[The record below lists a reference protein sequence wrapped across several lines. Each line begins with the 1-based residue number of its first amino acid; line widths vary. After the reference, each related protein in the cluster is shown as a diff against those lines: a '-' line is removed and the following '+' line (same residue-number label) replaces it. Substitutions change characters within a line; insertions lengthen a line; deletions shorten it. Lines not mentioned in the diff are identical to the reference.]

1 MKKILSLCC
10 LLLFCVSATR
20 ADGAEYVFD
29 KLGQHVFITFKASH
43 LGYSYILGHFEDF
56 NGSFVYDPQKPE
68 DSSVHVTVDVRSLD
82 TDHAERDKHLRGS
95 GYFDVETYPS
105 ITFASSSY
113 AGSSTSGVL
122 TGNLNLRGVS
132 KTIAIDVSKIG
143 EGDDPWGGY
152 RSGFEG
158 SVILDAGD
166 YGLPAWIGDVEV
178 YLVVEGVRQ

>member
-1 MKKILSLCC
+1 MKKVISLCFVF
-10 LLLFCVSATR
+10 LFCVTGLQSR
-20 ADGAEYVFD
+20 GAEYVFD
-29 KLGQHVFITFKASH
+29 KPGQHVFITFKASH
-43 LGYSYILGHFEDF
+43 LGFSYILGHFEDF
-56 NGSFVYDPQKPE
+56 NGTFVYDPDKPE
-68 DSSVHVTVDVRSLD
+68 DSIVHVTIDVKSLD

-113 AGSSTSGVL
+113 AGSTTSGIL
-122 TGNLNLRGVS
+122 TGELNLRGVS

-158 SVILDAGD
+158 SVILDAGS

>member
-1 MKKILSLCC
+1 MKKVLSLFC
-10 LLLFCVSATR
+10 LLLFDITATR

-29 KLGQHVFITFKASH
+29 KPGQHVFITFKASH

-56 NGSFVYDPQKPE
+56 NGSFAYDPQNPE
-68 DSSVHVTVDVRSLD
+68 DSSVHVTIDVRSLD

-95 GYFDVETYPS
+95 GYFDVETYPL

-132 KTIAIDVSKIG
+132 KTISIDVSKIG

-158 SVILDAGD
+158 NVILDAGD
-166 YGLPAWIGDVEV
+166 YGLPAWIGNVEV

>member
-1 MKKILSLCC
+1 
-10 LLLFCVSATR
+10 
-20 ADGAEYVFD
+20 
-29 KLGQHVFITFKASH
+29 VFITFKASH
-43 LGYSYILGHFEDF
+43 LGFSYILGHFEDF
-56 NGSFVYDPQKPE
+56 NGTFTYDPDKPE
-68 DSSVHVTVDVRSLD
+68 DSVVHVTIDVKSLD

-113 AGSSTSGVL
+113 AGSTTSGIL
-122 TGNLNLRGVS
+122 TGELNLRGVS

-158 SVILDAGD
+158 SVILDAGS

>member
-1 MKKILSLCC
+1 MKKSISRFLIF
-10 LLLFCVSATR
+10 LFCVSGMQSY
-20 ADGAEYVFD
+20 GAEYVFD
-29 KLGQHVFITFKASH
+29 KPGQHVFITFKASH

-56 NGSFVYDPQKPE
+56 DGAFAYDSDKPE
-68 DSSVHVTVDVRSLD
+68 DSTVQVTIAAKSLD

-95 GYFDVETYPS
+95 EYLDVDTYPS

-113 AGSSTSGVL
+113 AGGSTSGIM
-122 TGNLNLRGVS
+122 TGELNLHGIS

-158 SVILDAGD
+158 RVTLDAGG
-166 YGLPAWIGDVEV
+166 YGLPAWIGEVEI

>member
-158 SVILDAGD
+158 SVLLDAGD
-166 YGLPAWIGDVEV
+166 YGLPAWIGGVEV

>member
-1 MKKILSLCC
+1 MKKVILLSFVVLS
-10 LLLFCVSATR
+10 CVTGMQSH
-20 ADGAEYVFD
+20 GAEYVFD
-29 KLGQHVFITFKASH
+29 KPGQHVFITFKASH
-43 LGYSYILGHFEDF
+43 LGYSYILGHFENF
-56 NGSFVYDPQKPE
+56 NGAFEYDSGKPE
-68 DSSVHVTVDVRSLD
+68 DSTVHVTIDVESLD

-105 ITFASSSY
+105 ITFASSNY
-113 AGSSTSGVL
+113 AGSADGGVL

-132 KTIAIDVSKIG
+132 KTIAIDVKKIG

-158 SVILDAGD
+158 TVILDAGD

>member
-29 KLGQHVFITFKASH
+29 KPGQHVFITFKASH

>member
-1 MKKILSLCC
+1 MKKVISLCFVF
-10 LLLFCVSATR
+10 LFCVSGLHSH
-20 ADGAEYVFD
+20 GAEYVFD
-29 KLGQHVFITFKASH
+29 KPGQHVFITFKASH

-56 NGSFVYDPQKPE
+56 DGTFAYDPDKPE
-68 DSSVHVTVDVRSLD
+68 DSTVHVTIDVKSLD

-113 AGSSTSGVL
+113 AGSTTNGVL
-122 TGNLNLRGVS
+122 TGELNLRGVS

-158 SVILDAGD
+158 SVVLDAGG

>member
-1 MKKILSLCC
+1 MKKILSLGFV
-10 LLLFCVSATR
+10 LLLCVTAIRSH
-20 ADGAEYVFD
+20 GAEYVFD
-29 KLGQHVFITFKASH
+29 KPGQHVFITFKASH

-56 NGSFVYDPQKPE
+56 NGSFAYDPETPE
-68 DSSVHVTVDVRSLD
+68 DSNVQVTIDVQSLD
-82 TDHAERDKHLRGS
+82 TDHAERDKHLRGP

-113 AGSSTSGVL
+113 AGSSTNGIL
-122 TGNLNLRGVS
+122 TGNLTLRGVS

-158 SVILDAGD
+158 SVILDAGN